1 VGQTYAET
9 LSFTSKSGRI
19 FCEANKYDGSY
30 TECTREQLSKNDLVN
45 ANTYGPRV
53 IETALEWICVE
64 NGMEVKIDLCKEE
77 IDALKQ
83 LVYPSA
89 STGVTFTP
97 IPLDQLPAYN
107 STGTTVSTGK
117 TTTRTSVSGESKI
130 TTTIKK
136 DISGFKKDLSS
147 AGEE

>member
-1 VGQTYAET
+1 M
-9 LSFTSKSGRI
+9 
-19 FCEANKYDGSY
+19 
-30 TECTREQLSKNDLVN
+30 
-45 ANTYGPRV
+45 

-89 STGVTFTP
+89 STGVIFTP

-107 STGTTVSTGK
+107 ATGTTISTGK
-117 TTTRTSVSGESKI
+117 TTTGASVSGESKMV
-130 TTTIKK
+130 TNIKK
-136 DISGFKKDLSS
+136 DIS
-147 AGEE
+147 